1 MEVIIN
7 MNMNDEK
14 TKKQYEE
21 CITASILVIQNLWSM
36 RNAAQILDNQYRD
49 ILSLLTDVSYGLS
62 EIITNQTNIN

>member
-1 MEVIIN
+1 
-7 MNMNDEK
+7 MNDEK

-36 RNAAQILDNQYRD
+36 RNAAKILDNQYRD

>member
-1 MEVIIN
+1 MN
-7 MNMNDEK
+7 MNMNDER

-36 RNAAQILDNQYRD
+36 RNAAKILDNQYRD

-62 EIITNQTNIN
+62 EIITNQTNID

>member
-1 MEVIIN
+1 MN

-49 ILSLLTDVSYGLS
+49 ILSLLTDVSYGWS
-62 EIITNQTNIN
+62 EIITKQTNIN

>member
-1 MEVIIN
+1 MNMN
-7 MNMNDEK
+7 MNMNDER

>member
-1 MEVIIN
+1 MN

-62 EIITNQTNIN
+62 EIITNQTNID

>member
-1 MEVIIN
+1 MN
-7 MNMNDEK
+7 MNMNDERI
-14 TKKQYEE
+14 KKQYEE

>member
-1 MEVIIN
+1 
-7 MNMNDEK
+7 MNDEQM
-14 TKKQYEE
+14 KKQYEE

-36 RNAAQILDNQYRD
+36 RSSAKILDNQYRD

>member
-1 MEVIIN
+1 MN

-62 EIITNQTNIN
+62 EIITNQTNSN

>member
-1 MEVIIN
+1 
-7 MNMNDEK
+7 MNTNDER

-36 RNAAQILDNQYRD
+36 RNAAKILDNQYRD

>member
-1 MEVIIN
+1 MN

-49 ILSLLTDVSYGLS
+49 ILSQLTDVSYGLS

>member
-1 MEVIIN
+1 
-7 MNMNDEK
+7 MNTNDEK

-36 RNAAQILDNQYRD
+36 RNAAKILDNQYRD

>member
-1 MEVIIN
+1 
-7 MNMNDEK
+7 MNDEK
-14 TKKQYEE
+14 AKKQYEE

>member
-1 MEVIIN
+1 MN

-36 RNAAQILDNQYRD
+36 RNAAKILDNQYRD

>member
-1 MEVIIN
+1 MNMN

-36 RNAAQILDNQYRD
+36 RSSAKILDNQYRD

-62 EIITNQTNIN
+62 EILTNQTNIN

>member
-1 MEVIIN
+1 MN
-7 MNMNDEK
+7 MNMNDER

-62 EIITNQTNIN
+62 EIITNQANID

>member
-1 MEVIIN
+1 
-7 MNMNDEK
+7 MNMNDER

-36 RNAAQILDNQYRD
+36 RNAAKILDNQYRD

>member
-1 MEVIIN
+1 MNTN
-7 MNMNDEK
+7 MNEEK

-36 RNAAQILDNQYRD
+36 RNAAKILDNQYRD

>member
-1 MEVIIN
+1 
-7 MNMNDEK
+7 MNDEK

-36 RNAAQILDNQYRD
+36 RNAAKILDNQYRD

-62 EIITNQTNIN
+62 EIITNQTNID

>member
-1 MEVIIN
+1 MN
-7 MNMNDEK
+7 MNMNDER

-62 EIITNQTNIN
+62 EIITNQTNID

>member
-1 MEVIIN
+1 MN
-7 MNMNDEK
+7 MNMNDER

-21 CITASILVIQNLWSM
+21 CITANILVIQNLWSM
-36 RNAAQILDNQYRD
+36 RNSAQILDNQYRD

>member
-1 MEVIIN
+1 MNMN

>member
-1 MEVIIN
+1 
-7 MNMNDEK
+7 MNDER

>member
-1 MEVIIN
+1 
-7 MNMNDEK
+7 MNDEK

-36 RNAAQILDNQYRD
+36 RNAAKILDNQYMD

>member
-1 MEVIIN
+1 MN
-7 MNMNDEK
+7 MNMNDER

>member
-1 MEVIIN
+1 MN

-36 RNAAQILDNQYRD
+36 RNAARILDNQYRD

>member
-1 MEVIIN
+1 MN

-36 RNAAQILDNQYRD
+36 RSSAKILDNQYRD

-62 EIITNQTNIN
+62 EILTNQTNIN

>member
-1 MEVIIN
+1 
-7 MNMNDEK
+7 MNDEK

-62 EIITNQTNIN
+62 EIITNQTNID

>member
-1 MEVIIN
+1 

-36 RNAAQILDNQYRD
+36 RNAANILDNQYRD

>member
-1 MEVIIN
+1 
-7 MNMNDEK
+7 MNDEK
-14 TKKQYEE
+14 TKQQYEE

-36 RNAAQILDNQYRD
+36 RNAAKILDNQYRD